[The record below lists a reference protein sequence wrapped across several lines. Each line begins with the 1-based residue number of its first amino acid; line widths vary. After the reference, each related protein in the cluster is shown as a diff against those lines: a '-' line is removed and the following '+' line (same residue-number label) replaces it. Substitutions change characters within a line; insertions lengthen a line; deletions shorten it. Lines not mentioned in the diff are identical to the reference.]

1 MKTDSSLITD
11 LIQLFMHE
19 VWPMRR
25 THRIGCALVTFVMLF
40 CLQVSTL
47 GDSETNGEFICVGNM
62 CFPAEAVP
70 AQEASPAESVTSDGV
85 ICVGNMCFPAD
96 IASADG
102 ATNGVTDTGY
112 VIVASADGYMT
123 RDPFL
128 AFLRS
133 AAATGGH
140 AEQATFAQ
148 APLAFLARRG
158 WILTLL
164 LIFLAGMALNLTP
177 CVLPMIPVQL
187 AILGIGHGGDTPR
200 TKREGF
206 VRGVIYGASMAV
218 SYGILGALV
227 VRSGGFFGTLQSS
240 PWFNL
245 SIAALFV
252 LLALALFDVIYI
264 DFSRFGRY
272 SGKSAGLVAV
282 FATGALDAL
291 LAGSCVA
298 PALLAVLVLAGT
310 LYAEGHTAAILLPF
324 VLGLGM
330 GFPWPFIATGLAA
343 VPKPGAW
350 MKRVKWVFGV
360 IVVLLAVYFANLA
373 SVGFKPK
380 AREGSLDFSTSVD
393 VRDLRDR
400 LASLDL
406 AEKPVLLDFWAT
418 WCRNCSAMER
428 VTFHDSNVAQMLR
441 HDFTLVRVQAENPAD
456 PETAAVLREFNVI
469 GVPAFRVLR
478 AK

>member
-1 MKTDSSLITD
+1 MDCLATKNTKITKGC
-11 LIQLFMHE
+11 LFLR
-19 VWPMRR
+19 PL
-25 THRIGCALVTFVMLF
+25 AAFVF
-40 CLQVSTL
+40 FAFIFVFVASAA
-47 GDSETNGEFICVGNM
+47 GEGE
-62 CFPAEAVP
+62 P
-70 AQEASPAESVTSDGV
+70 DV

-96 IASADG
+96 AAPMEATSNADVICIG
-102 ATNGVTDTGY
+102 NMCFPADAVPTDVATNGVAEAGVADKGY
-112 VIVASADGYMT
+112 VVVASADGYMP

-128 AFLRS
+128 KFLRS

-140 AEQATFAQ
+140 AEEATFAR

-158 WILTLL
+158 WLLTLL
-164 LIFLAGMALNLTP
+164 LIFAAGMALNLTP

-218 SYGILGALV
+218 SYGLLGALV

-245 SIAALFV
+245 AIAVLFV
-252 LLALALFDVIYI
+252 LLSLALFDVIYI

-272 SGKSAGLVAV
+272 RGKSAGLIAV

-350 MKRVKWVFGV
+350 MKRVKWIFGV
-360 IVVLLAVYFANLA
+360 IVILLAVYFANLA
-373 SVGFKPK
+373 SAGFNPK
-380 AREGSLDFSTSVD
+380 ARNKGVDFSSSVD
-393 VRDLRDR
+393 VHDLHAH
-400 LASLDL
+400 LASVDMT
-406 AEKPVLLDFWAT
+406 EKPVLLDFWAT

-428 VTFHDSNVAQMLR
+428 VTFHDRDVEQSLR
-441 HDFTLVRVQAENPAD
+441 RDFTLVRVQAENPAD

-469 GVPAFRVLR
+469 GVPAFRVVR